1 MKATSSKK
9 SRLASAGPKS
19 DIAQKR
25 RSLYAKTLK
34 RVSEA
39 LTAGFVLEAITLLES
54 VISDRLES
62 RLAKLDLECKAPGRF
77 WPLSAMAKTLAEE
90 SNDPDKAK
98 EVYASIPGWAES
110 RNKALHG
117 LGKLAKA
124 DDKSWD
130 EKYEEARVAA
140 ARGMELFRALDREVR
155 KVNRDR
161 ASK

>member
-9 SRLASAGPKS
+9 ERLTSKGPKS

-25 RSLYAKTLK
+25 RSLYAKTMK

-39 LTAGFVLEAITLLES
+39 LSGGFVLEAITLLES

-62 RLAKLDLECKAPGRF
+62 RLSKLDLECKAPGRF
-77 WPLSAMAKTLAEE
+77 WPLSAMAKSLADE
-90 SNDPDKAK
+90 SDDPDKAK
-98 EVYASIPGWAES
+98 EVYASIPGWAKS
-110 RNKALHG
+110 RNIALHG

-140 ARGMELFRALDREVR
+140 DRGIELFRALDREVR
-155 KVNRDR
+155 KLNHNQ
-161 ASK
+161 ASQ